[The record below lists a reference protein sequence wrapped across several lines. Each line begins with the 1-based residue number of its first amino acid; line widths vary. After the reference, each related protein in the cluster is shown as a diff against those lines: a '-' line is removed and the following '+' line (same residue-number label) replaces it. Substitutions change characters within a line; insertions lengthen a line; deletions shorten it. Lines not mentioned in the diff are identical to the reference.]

1 MVLEL
6 KLDSVF
12 VSFQTT
18 FITLNKEINVPNANV
33 ARLTKGK
40 IYTWSFIWNLQKR
53 EALDLGVGRN
63 EAF

>member
-12 VSFQTT
+12 VSFQKT

-40 IYTWSFIWNLQKR
+40 IHTWSFI
-53 EALDLGVGRN
+53 
-63 EAF
+63 